1 MHILSFYTYKKTPPR
16 SAFPFLSFCFF
27 NSDLAI
33 LIHPFFKISIFR
45 IFINHIIN
53 QFNQVI
59 ISFLQCNSR
68 KFLYIRKSHISQ
80 YKIRI
85 KKSGTAAQQSLLKR
99 YRSACRVLT
108 QAPRQG
114 TLVSPTDFAPS
125 TFWAAASLGS
135 GLFST
140 DNCSFLNQLQFYISQ
155 HHLF

>member
-1 MHILSFYTYKKTPPR
+1 MHILSFYIYKKTPPR

-33 LIHPFFKISIFR
+33 LIHPFFKIPIFR

-68 KFLYIRKSHISQ
+68 KFLCIRKSHISQ

-85 KKSGTAAQQSLLKR
+85 KNQGTAS
-99 YRSACRVLT
+99 
-108 QAPRQG
+108 G

-125 TFWAAASLGS
+125 TFWAAASWVVD
-135 GLFST
+135 FSAPIT
-140 DNCSFLNQLQFYISQ
+140 APFKSAAVLYFAASSFLISS
-155 HHLF
+155 FCSVGR